1 MRTVSSQLAAF
12 QSSMEKDSAAQS
24 AEVGALL
31 RSAADRGK
39 GFVDATLQLS
49 NVQALS
55 TYLLG
60 STKDAQNMTIAK
72 GNPPPLGPINFSC
85 NTTS

>member
-1 MRTVSSQLAAF
+1 MLSSYDLPQEAEAVRTVSSQLAAF

-31 RSAADRGK
+31 RGAADRGK

-49 NVQALS
+49 HGVIFFSLSVYVILHRALF
-55 TYLLG
+55 
-60 STKDAQNMTIAK
+60 DQ
-72 GNPPPLGPINFSC
+72 
-85 NTTS
+85 